1 LAVQNGHETI
11 VKLLLEKGAQ
21 FDPEGND
28 SYTPLSWAAQNGY
41 ESIIELLL
49 GKGAALGFD
58 F

>member
-1 LAVQNGHETI
+1 M
-11 VKLLLEKGAQ
+11 KLLLEKGAQ